1 MVRVIRQALRIGITQ
16 RRIPASAHHPA
27 RDALDAAWSD
37 WFCERWP
44 RCRFLAVPN
53 FADPSR
59 AVRHVQEWGI
69 DLLLFSGGED
79 VGTSPLRDAVEH
91 ALLAYARSAHLPVV
105 GVCRGMQLLH
115 VAAGGRLVR
124 QPGHVAALHT
134 VRCGV
139 HEPVPLNSWHHWV
152 PSGLMP
158 GWTALAHAPDGNV
171 EAMQHMHLPWLGMM
185 WHPERPQGD
194 VDAMWCWIENNIP
207 TCEE

>member
-16 RRIPASAHHPA
+16 RCIPASAHHSA

-37 WFCERWP
+37 WFSERWP

-91 ALLAYARSAHLPVV
+91 ALLVYARSVRLPVI

-124 QPGHVAALHT
+124 QPGHVAALHP

-139 HEPVPLNSWHHWV
+139 PASVLLNSWHHWV

-158 GWTALAHAPDGNV
+158 HWKALAHAPDGSL
-171 EAMQHMHLPWLGMM
+171 EAMQHLHLPWLGMM
-185 WHPERPQGD
+185 WHPERPHGD
-194 VDAMWCWIENNIP
+194 LDAMWSWIENNIP
-207 TCEE
+207 TCED